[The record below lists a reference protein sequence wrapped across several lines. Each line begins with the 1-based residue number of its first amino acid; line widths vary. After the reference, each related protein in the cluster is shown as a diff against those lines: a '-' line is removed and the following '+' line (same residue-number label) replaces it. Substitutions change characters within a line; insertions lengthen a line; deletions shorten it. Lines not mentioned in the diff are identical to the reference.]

1 VTYFF
6 ITKHLYLKRI
16 LNLQENRL
24 QDCNGSVNDNWDE
37 VLRGSSGVS
46 VGTLSGRKV
55 SWIFSRSAVKVVG
68 PKHMYPVKTD
78 FFYGDITNN
87 KMISLKI
94 IESLTT
100 VYEVEQW
107 IEIGKGIIDDS
118 KKALL
123 ISTGY
128 TSSHYTFVISRW
140 ETSYLPALE
149 QQKETIQ
156 KKTRYCYGCE
166 HMGGCL
172 PDYDEM

>member
-55 SWIFSRSAVKVVG
+55 SWIFSRSADKVVG

-78 FFYGDITNN
+78 FSI
-87 KMISLKI
+87 
-94 IESLTT
+94 
-100 VYEVEQW
+100 
-107 IEIGKGIIDDS
+107 
-118 KKALL
+118 
-123 ISTGY
+123 
-128 TSSHYTFVISRW
+128 
-140 ETSYLPALE
+140 
-149 QQKETIQ
+149 
-156 KKTRYCYGCE
+156 
-166 HMGGCL
+166 
-172 PDYDEM
+172 